1 MRVVVVSTVD
11 PHAAPYE
18 ADRDSMSGV
27 SAARMADPAAE
38 PSPVAATNAASQLEE
53 LAMLSPQIRAVVQV
67 HHTHGSDIF
76 TPIQ

>member
-1 MRVVVVSTVD
+1 MRVVVVSRVD
-11 PHAAPYE
+11 PRAAPYE

-27 SAARMADPAAE
+27 SAARPAGPAAE
-38 PSPVAATNAASQLEE
+38 PSPVAATNAAIQFAE

-67 HHTHGSDIF
+67 HHTHGSDIP